1 MKEEDFSR
9 VLDVNLKGAFLM
21 TQAVMSDFVR
31 RRRGRVINISS
42 VSGLMGNAGQ
52 ANYSSAKA
60 GMIGLTKTI
69 ARELAGRGVTVNAV
83 APGYVRTEMTAAM
96 NEDALK
102 EGIKSVPLGRM
113 AEPEEIAEAVCFLA
127 GDRAAYITGVV
138 LSVNGGL
145 YM

>member
-1 MKEEDFSR
+1 M
-9 VLDVNLKGAFLM
+9 
-21 TQAVMSDFVR
+21 R

-96 NEDALK
+96 SEDALK
-102 EGIKSVPLGRM
+102 EGLRSVPLGRM